1 MSRLRWIG
9 PLKYGFVIDQRKCIG
24 CHACTVACKMENDVP
39 LGAFRTWVKYI
50 EKGEFPNTRRYFAVL
65 RCNHCDN
72 APCVTICPT
81 VALFK
86 RDDGIVDFDSSR
98 CIGCKSCMQACPYD
112 ALYID
117 PESHTAAKCHY
128 CAHRTEIGLQP
139 ACVLVC
145 PEQAI
150 IAGDLDNPTTEIARL
165 VSREQVSV
173 RKPEQG
179 TQPKLYYVGADDVAL
194 TPAVAERSNGYMWSE
209 RPNDFDSSLSLS
221 RPLISVEPSAPVT
234 KDSSPDLV
242 IEPRDLEEG
251 KSRIA
256 RLREVYDVYHAQ
268 PWGWRVS
275 TYLWT
280 KSVGS
285 GALLVAAIASLMG
298 PPTGNLLN
306 VAAPLLALVFTAI
319 TTGLLVSDL
328 KRPERFLY
336 VLFKPN
342 LQSWLVIGA
351 WALIAYGVLAGF
363 WLFAGL
369 SNVGWV
375 GFLRWPVA
383 IAALAAAGY
392 SAFLFGQA
400 EGRDFWQSPLLL
412 PQLIAAAV
420 VAGSATLLAIAT
432 FLPTQAAVVPNPF
445 AIVLAVGLVVS
456 ALILFA
462 ELYTPHANSDVVRS
476 ARLLTDGALSPVFW
490 GGVVFIGMVV
500 PLGLLFISRAAAGP
514 FACLAAIF
522 ALIGL
527 LLYEDL
533 WVQAGQSVPLS

>member
-1 MSRLRWIG
+1 M
-9 PLKYGFVIDQRKCIG
+9 
-24 CHACTVACKMENDVP
+24 
-39 LGAFRTWVKYI
+39 
-50 EKGEFPNTRRYFAVL
+50 
-65 RCNHCDN
+65 
-72 APCVTICPT
+72 
-81 VALFK
+81 
-86 RDDGIVDFDSSR
+86 
-98 CIGCKSCMQACPYD
+98 
-112 ALYID
+112 
-117 PESHTAAKCHY
+117 
-128 CAHRTEIGLQP
+128 
-139 ACVLVC
+139 
-145 PEQAI
+145 
-150 IAGDLDNPTTEIARL
+150 
-165 VSREQVSV
+165 
-173 RKPEQG
+173 
-179 TQPKLYYVGADDVAL
+179 
-194 TPAVAERSNGYMWSE
+194 
-209 RPNDFDSSLSLS
+209 
-221 RPLISVEPSAPVT
+221 
-234 KDSSPDLV
+234 
-242 IEPRDLEEG
+242 
-251 KSRIA
+251 
-256 RLREVYDVYHAQ
+256 
-268 PWGWRVS
+268 
-275 TYLWT
+275 

-351 WALIAYGVLAGF
+351 WALIAYGILAGF

-375 GFLRWPVA
+375 GFVRWPAA

-432 FLPTQAAVVPNPF
+432 FLPTQTAVVPNPF

-462 ELYTPHANSDVVRS
+462 ELYTPHANSDVARS

-514 FACLAAIF
+514 FACLATIF